1 MKTSLKPSLMTR
13 SLIASAVA
21 FVLLMAPAAH
31 AGAIHDANL
40 FTTNFPGNDDG
51 STALQSL
58 GFGIN
63 FNGVNYSSAYV
74 NNNGNITFTTPLST
88 FTPFG
93 ITGGSLPMLAPF
105 FADVDTRAGATAHY
119 GTATLDGHNVFGV
132 NWIDVG
138 YYSRHTDKLNSF
150 QLIVVDRSDTGAGN
164 FDFEFN
170 YDTINWETGDASGGS
185 GGFGG
190 TPAHAGWTNG
200 AGSFFEFAG
209 SGVTGSFEDTN
220 PTTGLIHGRRLSDID
235 GQYIFQVRNGQV
247 QPPNPGNDV
256 PEPGTLALLGIGLA
270 GLSAARRRLSGK

>member
-21 FVLLMAPAAH
+21 FVLMTPAAH

-74 NNNGNITFTTPLST
+74 NNNGNITFTSALST
-88 FTPFG
+88 YTPFG

-105 FADVDTRAGATAHY
+105 FADVDTRVGATVHY

-170 YDTINWETGDASGGS
+170 YDTINWETGDASGGI

-190 TPAHAGWTNG
+190 APAHAGWTNG

-209 SGVTGSFEDTN
+209 SGFTGSFEDTN
-220 PTTGLIHGRRLSDID
+220 LTTGLIHGRRLSDID

>member
-1 MKTSLKPSLMTR
+1 MKQAIFTR
-13 SLIASAVA
+13 TFMACAVA
-21 FVLLMAPAAH
+21 CAVFSPLAQ
-31 AGAIHDANL
+31 AGAIHDAGL

-51 STALQSL
+51 STAFQNF

-63 FNGVNYSSAYV
+63 FNGVNYSGAYV
-74 NNNGNITFTTPLST
+74 NNNGNITFSSPLGT
-88 FTPFG
+88 YTPFG
-93 ITGGSLPMLAPF
+93 ITGGSTPMLAPF
-105 FADVDTRAGATAHY
+105 FADVDTRVGATTHY
-119 GTATLDGHNVFGV
+119 GTTTLGGHNVFGV

-138 YYSRHTDKLNSF
+138 YFSRHTNLLNSF
-150 QLIVVDRSDTGAGN
+150 QLIVTDRTDTGAGN

-209 SGVTGSFEDTN
+209 SGVTGAFEDTN
-220 PTTGLIHGRRLSDID
+220 PTTGLIHGRRLSNVD

-247 QPPNPGNDV
+247 QPPNPGEV
-256 PEPGTLALLGIGLA
+256 PEPASLALLGLGLA
-270 GLSAARRRLSGK
+270 GLGAARRRKQTV

>member
-1 MKTSLKPSLMTR
+1 MKSTQKQ
-13 SLIASAVA
+13 SLITRTLMASAVA
-21 FVLLMAPAAH
+21 FALIAPAAH
-31 AGAIHDANL
+31 AAAIHDAGL
-40 FTTNFPGNDDG
+40 FATNFPGNDDG

-105 FADVDTRAGATAHY
+105 FADVDTRLGATTHY
-119 GTATLDGHNVFGV
+119 GSSTLNGHNVFGV

-138 YYSRHTDKLNSF
+138 YYSTHTDRLNSF
-150 QLIVVDRSDTGAGN
+150 QLIVTDRTDTGAGN

-170 YDTINWETGDASGGS
+170 YDTINWETGDASGGN

-190 TPAHAGWTNG
+190 TPAHVGWTNG

-209 SGVTGSFEDTN
+209 SGVTGAFEDTN
-220 PTTGLIHGRRLSDID
+220 STTGLIHGSRLSNTL

-247 QPPNPGNDV
+247 QPPDGEV
-256 PEPGTLALLGIGLA
+256 PEPASLALLGIGLA
-270 GLSAARRRLSGK
+270 GLGALRRRKTAK